1 MNEDHRQQARRRY
14 RSRNLITAAEPELV
28 PMTDEQQQDA
38 ITVLSR
44 LFAELLVNEEF
55 MAVRSVTQGR

>member
-1 MNEDHRQQARRRY
+1 MV
-14 RSRNLITAAEPELV
+14 AEPEFV
-28 PMTDEQQQDA
+28 PMTDEQQQEA

-55 MAVRSVTQGR
+55 MAFVASRKVDKNSDSDCGA